1 MSIESKCESY
11 HRKQTRLLEIY
22 KIQMSAVNDISNRRV
37 NINRHYLI
45 IMSGVVIVFTAFTQ
59 INLDDA
65 AEHLATLLKYFPIA
79 LGVIGFVIASI
90 WLFVTDS
97 YLRRNSRKYEVLK
110 HLESKLEY
118 NFLSIE
124 WSTLGPR
131 KLRKNYRSLAIVEF
145 AMPFSFYVIFSCL
158 YAIGTMQ
165 IESRREFKYL
175 LLSIPILSI
184 IAILLKIII
193 DHKQGKNETAIIRG
207 AYNNQRKVN

>member
-1 MSIESKCESY
+1 MSIENKCESY
-11 HRKQTRLLEIY
+11 HREQTRLLEIY

-59 INLDDA
+59 INRDDA
-65 AEHLATLLKYFPIA
+65 DHLATLIKYFPVA

-124 WSTLGPR
+124 WSTLGGR

-145 AMPFSFYVIFSCL
+145 AMPVSFYVIFSCL
-158 YAIGTMQ
+158 YIIGTIQ
-165 IESRREFKYL
+165 TESLREFKYL
-175 LLSIPILSI
+175 LLSIPILNI
-184 IAILLKIII
+184 IVILMKIIV
-193 DHKQGKNETAIIRG
+193 DHKQGKNETTIIRG
-207 AYNNQRKVN
+207 SYNNQRKVS